1 MRRKEFEHL
10 DGTERNATPSAR
22 ILFCTRYLMARL
34 WIVLAVA
41 AALMC
46 MGGTCSSPSQ
56 SFDYSGVKNR
66 CPGSFLLES
75 GDVVRVNVWNE
86 PNHSRDAVLVRPDGK
101 ISLPLVGDISA
112 AGLSV
117 HALGNVVRSRLQAFV
132 PSPRVDVSLVTARSY
147 QIYVM
152 GEVRNPGTFSPQAPV
167 NVLQA
172 LSMAGGFTAFAR
184 RDRITVVWNSAKGES
199 RIPFDY
205 EEVLKG
211 SFPEQNVTLCR
222 GDTVVVP

>member
-1 MRRKEFEHL
+1 
-10 DGTERNATPSAR
+10 
-22 ILFCTRYLMARL
+22 MARL
-34 WIVLAVA
+34 WILAIA
-41 AALMC
+41 AALMS
-46 MGGTCSSPSQ
+46 MGGTCSSPTQ
-56 SFDYSGVKNR
+56 GFDYSGVKNR
-66 CPGSFLLES
+66 CQGNFLLES

-101 ISLPLVGDISA
+101 ISLPLVGDIGA

-117 HALGNVVRSRLQAFV
+117 HALTNVVRSKLQAFV

-152 GEVRNPGTFSPQAPV
+152 GEVRNPGTFSPQSPV

-172 LSMAGGFTAFAR
+172 LSMAGGFTPFAK
-184 RDRITVVWNSAKGES
+184 RDRVTVVWNTAKGES

-205 EEVLKG
+205 DEALKG
-211 SFPEQNVTLCR
+211 NFPEQNVTLCR